1 MLVDGRCCFGYHIV
15 LPEGTFFYTLNGA
28 SVKTQAIDETIIIKS
43 DTTSYVDPDNP
54 TPSGDFADFDYTLS
68 VNPNAGTSISDT
80 DLNNFTLSLYK
91 GFTQAG
97 GLCVDATKQVKIV
110 NADDASDVYATGH
123 LEATSDANNW
133 IAKLVLDQPL
143 VTGTL
148 RQKHE
153 YTIQIPAGTYGDANF
168 GNFMNLSA
176 AAP

>member
-1 MLVDGRCCFGYHIV
+1 M
-15 LPEGTFFYTLNGA
+15 
-28 SVKTQAIDETIIIKS
+28 
-43 DTTSYVDPDNP
+43 
-54 TPSGDFADFDYTLS
+54 
-68 VNPNAGTSISDT
+68 
-80 DLNNFTLSLYK
+80 
-91 GFTQAG
+91 
-97 GLCVDATKQVKIV
+97 KIV

-148 RQKHE
+148 RQKHS